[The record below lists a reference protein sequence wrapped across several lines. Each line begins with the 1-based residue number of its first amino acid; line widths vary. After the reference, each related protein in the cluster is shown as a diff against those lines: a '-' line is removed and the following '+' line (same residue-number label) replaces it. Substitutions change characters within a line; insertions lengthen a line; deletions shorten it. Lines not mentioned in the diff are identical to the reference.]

1 MVSCFF
7 KLILFTEWIHYC
19 FTSLSSKKIL
29 NKSTSL
35 MLGCYIQHHFQNAV
49 KCQTRFRSMQRCY
62 IWEKN
67 RVDCLHFGFFLH
79 HLQVV
84 SVRDKFRNT
93 HTHKKYKTK
102 LNKTKPNQNK
112 KEQSKRFNPLT
123 PKISSII
130 LLLYNFYDVSSEN
143 LELRLIN
150 NSLIY
155 IFLYSHHLSAW
166 FCIDIVRRNITL
178 ITYGIK

>member
-1 MVSCFF
+1 MLHLGKKQSWLFAFWIFFYTIF
-7 KLILFTEWIHYC
+7 KL
-19 FTSLSSKKIL
+19 SLLEINSE
-29 NKSTSL
+29 T
-35 MLGCYIQHHFQNAV
+35 H
-49 KCQTRFRSMQRCY
+49 
-62 IWEKN
+62 
-67 RVDCLHFGFFLH
+67 
-79 HLQVV
+79 
-84 SVRDKFRNT
+84 T

-150 NSLIY
+150 NPLIY

-166 FCIDIVRRNITL
+166 FCIVYCKEKYHFDHLWDKVDL
-178 ITYGIK
+178 YLDLPHFHWP